1 MDAVSAVGPGILAA
15 LIVVLFAAGAAAAW
29 SALNRLRARLRALDQ
44 RLAALHAGLA
54 DLRTD
59 LARQSTEV
67 TAVAARG
74 NAQSDALGAVIRQ
87 LNRSVVTRIDLL
99 ADWMAKGAG
108 ADARTQLARELE
120 ERDFFVETL
129 GEGRIRPLH
138 LPQLFPGIETE
149 RVEIG
154 TIDPDTKHP
163 NQVDMLY
170 VSAIARHRRARRVF
184 EFGTYLGRTT
194 YHLALGEHVERVY
207 TLDLDPAGPYPQGLK
222 IGRAIRAVHERDLQG
237 YFYRGTAA
245 AERIVQLHGDS
256 RTFDYGPYA
265 GQMDL
270 VFVDGGHTY
279 EMVANDTQHALSLVK
294 PGGLII
300 WHDFA
305 PKGRDVAALAREF
318 ARERPLFWIEDT
330 SLLVYIDGV
339 DAVAYDA
346 PTPVYSRTLIKPE

>member
-1 MDAVSAVGPGILAA
+1 MDAFSAIGPGILAA
-15 LIVVLFAAGAAAAW
+15 LIVVLFAVGGVAAW

-44 RLAALHAGLA
+44 HLAALHAGLSE
-54 DLRTD
+54 LRTD
-59 LARQSTEV
+59 VARQSTEV
-67 TAVAARG
+67 TAVAARA

-99 ADWMAKGAG
+99 ADWMSKGG
-108 ADARTQLARELE
+108 AADSRTQLARELE

-138 LPQLFPGIETE
+138 LPQLFPGIEAQ

-170 VSAIARHRRARRVF
+170 VCAIARHRRARRVF

-207 TLDLDPAGPYPQGLK
+207 TLDLDPAGPYPKGLK
-222 IGRAIRAVHERDLQG
+222 IGRAIKAVHERDLQG

-256 RTFDYGPYA
+256 RTFDYTPYA

-294 PGGLII
+294 PGGIVI

-318 ARERPLFWIEDT
+318 ARERPLLWIVDT
-330 SLLVYIDGV
+330 
-339 DAVAYDA
+339 
-346 PTPVYSRTLIKPE
+346 